1 MLLLFVFLLEKPQ
14 GKQEQRKTASETCE
28 CDLNLVFRR
37 AGKVSQVDICMKEPG
52 VGFTGGSHQGF
63 EQLSES
69 GRPLPLLLGVDGNW
83 GGGGYSANPMLHKGM
98 CWDPQPAGFPAC
110 TGCSPCWG
118 EGSGME
124 VVRSCVQD
132 RHARAWMPDDGEVTF
147 HALEPLQKHR
157 RDNRREPVMTF
168 PGRRGAW
175 PACLLPLEEVF
186 HDCH

>member
-69 GRPLPLLLGVDGNW
+69 GRPLPLLLWVDGNW
-83 GGGGYSANPMLHKGM
+83 GGGGGTVPILCCPRGCVGTLSLLASLPAPAAPRAGERAAGWRWCAAVCKTGM
-98 CWDPQPAGFPAC
+98 RGL
-110 TGCSPCWG
+110 GCL
-118 EGSGME
+118 MM
-124 VVRSCVQD
+124 
-132 RHARAWMPDDGEVTF
+132 AR
-147 HALEPLQKHR
+147 
-157 RDNRREPVMTF
+157 
-168 PGRRGAW
+168 
-175 PACLLPLEEVF
+175 
-186 HDCH
+186 

>member
-83 GGGGYSANPMLHKGM
+83 GGGGVQCQSYVAQGDVLGPSACWLPCLHRLLPVLGRGQRDGGGAQL
-98 CWDPQPAGFPAC
+98 CARPAC
-110 TGCSPCWG
+110 
-118 EGSGME
+118 EGL
-124 VVRSCVQD
+124 D
-132 RHARAWMPDDGEVTF
+132 A
-147 HALEPLQKHR
+147 
-157 RDNRREPVMTF
+157 
-168 PGRRGAW
+168 
-175 PACLLPLEEVF
+175 
-186 HDCH
+186 